1 MNLTYRKR
9 FYSGDLNVRAG
20 YTYEQEVD
28 GRGNRFGE
36 KASRSYLLAR
46 GLDPDEAV
54 SQAVATATVLL
65 ERHFHPGMGQR
76 ILLHAGPTQA

>member
-1 MNLTYRKR
+1 MRT
-9 FYSGDLNVRAG
+9 GDAESLLATVLCC
-20 YTYEQEVD
+20 
-28 GRGNRFGE
+28 
-36 KASRSYLLAR
+36 LLAR